1 MARKF
6 PWYTGRGDDGTTGLL
21 GKGRVPKYH
30 PQPEAF
36 GDVDEASSFIG
47 LARALTKDGDVA
59 SILLQAQRDCYGIM
73 SELAA
78 DKESQ
83 SQYRRIG
90 NDSVVWVSGVVDEYG
105 ERVEMPR
112 EFVVPGDSHA
122 GAALDVAR
130 AVVRRAE
137 RKVARLLDDG
147 VVENRALVGYLN
159 RLSSLLYL
167 LARYSDGRTGV
178 GGVTL
183 ASDDS

>member
-1 MARKF
+1 
-6 PWYTGRGDDGTTGLL
+6 
-21 GKGRVPKYH
+21 
-30 PQPEAF
+30 
-36 GDVDEASSFIG
+36 
-47 LARALTKDGDVA
+47 
-59 SILLQAQRDCYGIM
+59 M

-83 SQYRRIG
+83 KQYRRIG

-122 GAALDVAR
+122 GAALDIAR

-137 RKVARLLDDG
+137 RKVAHLIDDG

-167 LARYSDGRTGV
+167 LARYSDGNTGTD
-178 GGVTL
+178 GVTL
-183 ASDDS
+183 ARDDS